1 MSPKIRKEKLY
12 RVSKCY
18 NTLKWY
24 TLKALLS
31 KNWFYVFFLIFSYA
45 KIPPSFTTPRCW
57 H

>member
-12 RVSKCY
+12 RVSKCS

-45 KIPPSFTTPRCW
+45 KIPPSFTTPRC
-57 H
+57 